1 MSSRA
6 PTKSQ
11 YTGTWH
17 ITEMD
22 CWDADYINLVVPGYI
37 RIDRDGHGFMQFGAV
52 EADLDCRVEDV
63 ADIERLEFT
72 FQGFDEGDPIS
83 GRGWGTASG
92 SEMTGRIFIHQ
103 GDESGFM
110 AAKTSPAKLQS
121 SSAPRVIRL
130 PKRMPPAGH
139 GLEARPY
146 SAEVLF
152 QQHRPPLAQFAR
164 DLNIVPEL
172 VPEIEEDSWGTRAS
186 LEIWFQEI
194 NGPKL
199 TFSIQRA
206 HFKRKETYV
215 RDLESFL
222 GDIETL
228 TYVEQV
234 QIERH

>member
-1 MSSRA
+1 MTGRRMK
-6 PTKSQ
+6 PQ
-11 YTGTWH
+11 YAGTWH

-52 EADLDCRVEDV
+52 EADLDCRVEDA

-83 GRGWGTASG
+83 GRGWVTVSG
-92 SEMTGRIFIHQ
+92 FEMTGQIFIHQ
-103 GDESGFM
+103 GDESGFK
-110 AAKTSPAKLQS
+110 ATKTSSAKLQS
-121 SSAPRVIRL
+121 TSAPKVIRL
-130 PKRMPPAGH
+130 PRRMSTTDL

-152 QQHRPPLAQFAR
+152 QQLRPPLAQFAR
-164 DLNIVPEL
+164 DLNVVPEL
-172 VPEIEEDSWGTRAS
+172 VPEIEEDSWGTRDS

-199 TFSIQRA
+199 TLSIQRA
-206 HFKRKETYV
+206 HYKRKDTYI
-215 RDLESFL
+215 RDLRDFFEAV
-222 GDIETL
+222 EAL
-228 TYVEQV
+228 TYIEQLHFSK
-234 QIERH
+234 R